1 LGPFAPIFRNPH
13 ILTVAGNYWRRA
25 IDETRFPTRSALYA
39 TEEGTRVLVE
49 ENRPAGRVR
58 GEVLLMHGLEGSSRS
73 GYMVSMAQRLA
84 GLGLAVHRMNMRS
97 CGGSEH
103 LTPTLYHSGLTA
115 DMLAVL
121 RRFRAEGRGPLFVT
135 GYSLGG
141 NVVLKLAGELGE
153 QARGL
158 IAGVCAI
165 STPIDLRACVEAIG
179 KPVNRLYERRFVK
192 KLCQRYQRKH
202 AADGASFP
210 LDGLE
215 RVRTIYEFD
224 DRCTAP
230 AFGFGDA
237 ANYYRTQ
244 SAIRFLPA
252 IRVPTLLVQAQ
263 DDPMIPFG
271 IFEGPEVRSNPHLR
285 LLAPEHGGH
294 LGFLSRKRPRFWADE
309 VVGEW
314 ILNRMQEAEGEQSG
328 PVSRLEDR

>member
-1 LGPFAPIFRNPH
+1 LGPFSPIFRNPH

-25 IDETRFPTRSALYA
+25 IDETRFPTRTALYP

-58 GEVLLMHGLEGSSRS
+58 GEVLLMHGLEGSSQS

-84 GLGLAVHRMNMRS
+84 ELGCAAHRMNMRS

-103 LTPTLYHSGLTA
+103 LTPTLYHSGLTT
-115 DMLAVL
+115 DMLALL
-121 RRFRAEGRGPLFVT
+121 RRFQAERRGPLFLT

-158 IAGVCAI
+158 IAGVCAV
-165 STPIDLRACVEAIG
+165 STPIDLLACVEAIG
-179 KPVNRLYERRFVK
+179 RPANRMYEWRFVRR
-192 KLCQRYQRKH
+192 LCERYRRKH
-202 AADGASFP
+202 AADGEHFP

-224 DRCTAP
+224 DRFTAK

-244 SAIRFLPA
+244 SAIRFLPT
-252 IRVPTLLVQAQ
+252 IRVPALLVQAQ

-271 IFEGPEVRSNPHLR
+271 IFEGPELRSNPHLR
-285 LLAPEHGGH
+285 LVAPEHGGH
-294 LGFLSRKRPRFWADE
+294 LGFISRERPRFWADE
-309 VVGEW
+309 VVGAW
-314 ILNRMQEAEGEQSG
+314 ILNRIQEGEGEQSG
-328 PVSRLEDR
+328 PVSRLEQ

>member
-25 IDETRFPTRSALYA
+25 IDETRFPTRSVLYA

-121 RRFRAEGRGPLFVT
+121 RRFQAEGRGPLFVT

-153 QARGL
+153 QAR
-158 IAGVCAI
+158 A
-165 STPIDLRACVEAIG
+165 
-179 KPVNRLYERRFVK
+179 
-192 KLCQRYQRKH
+192 
-202 AADGASFP
+202 
-210 LDGLE
+210 
-215 RVRTIYEFD
+215 
-224 DRCTAP
+224 
-230 AFGFGDA
+230 
-237 ANYYRTQ
+237 
-244 SAIRFLPA
+244 
-252 IRVPTLLVQAQ
+252 
-263 DDPMIPFG
+263 
-271 IFEGPEVRSNPHLR
+271 
-285 LLAPEHGGH
+285 
-294 LGFLSRKRPRFWADE
+294 
-309 VVGEW
+309 
-314 ILNRMQEAEGEQSG
+314 
-328 PVSRLEDR
+328 

>member
-1 LGPFAPIFRNPH
+1 
-13 ILTVAGNYWRRA
+13 
-25 IDETRFPTRSALYA
+25 
-39 TEEGTRVLVE
+39 
-49 ENRPAGRVR
+49 
-58 GEVLLMHGLEGSSRS
+58 
-73 GYMVSMAQRLA
+73 
-84 GLGLAVHRMNMRS
+84 MNMRS

-121 RRFRAEGRGPLFVT
+121 RRFQAEGRGPLFVT

-192 KLCQRYQRKH
+192 KLCERYRRKH
-202 AADGASFP
+202 AADGARFP

-244 SAIRFLPA
+244 SAIRFLPG
-252 IRVPTLLVQAQ
+252 IRVPTLLLQAQ
-263 DDPMIPFG
+263 DDPMIPFE
-271 IFEGPEVRSNPHLR
+271 IFESQ
-285 LLAPEHGGH
+285 PEHGGH
-294 LGFLSRKRPRFWADE
+294 LGFLSRQRPRFWADE

-314 ILNRMQEAEGEQSG
+314 ILNQMQEAEGEQSG

>member
-1 LGPFAPIFRNPH
+1 LSPFSPIFRNPH

-25 IDETRFPTRSALYA
+25 IDETRFPTRSAVYP
-39 TEEGTRVLVE
+39 TEEGTSVLVE

-73 GYMVSMAQRLA
+73 GYMFSMAQRLA
-84 GLGLAVHRMNMRS
+84 ELGLAAHRMNMRS

-103 LTPTLYHSGLTA
+103 LTPTMYHSGLTT
-115 DMLAVL
+115 DMLALL
-121 RRFRAEGRGPLFVT
+121 RRFQAEGRGPLFVT

-141 NVVLKLAGELGE
+141 NVALKLAGELGE

-158 IAGVCAI
+158 IAGVCAV

-179 KPVNRLYERRFVK
+179 KPENWLYERRFVQR
-192 KLCQRYQRKH
+192 LCARYRRKN
-202 AADGASFP
+202 AADGARFP

-224 DRCTAP
+224 DRFTAP

-244 SAIRFLPA
+244 SAIRFLA
-252 IRVPTLLVQAQ
+252 GIRVPTLLVQAQ
-263 DDPMIPFG
+263 DDPMIPFE
-271 IFEGPEVRSNPHLR
+271 IFEGPEVRSNPYLR
-285 LLAPEHGGH
+285 LVAPEHGGH
-294 LGFLSRKRPRFWADE
+294 LGFLSRRRPRFWADE
-309 VVGEW
+309 VAGAW
-314 ILNRMQEAEGEQSG
+314 ILNRIEGPDGEQSG
-328 PVSRLEDR
+328 PVSRLEQ